1 MKKEEFAEILGDINE
16 KQVADARTEHT
27 GKKKFWLKWG
37 AAAACLCL
45 VIGGGL
51 MLTRSNNNSN
61 GNVPHPEQLQ
71 VVNPLMKVDSL
82 EEMEAYLDFSVPVL
96 EKEVDTYLVIVLDGY
111 PQCAR
116 ILYTDGS
123 VFSMKYGTG
132 DISGI
137 YGGTLEREETI
148 NGANVSF
155 LSYSDTNYA
164 IWEKDGFTFSLS
176 DSNDLEG
183 DVKALTK

>member
-1 MKKEEFAEILGDINE
+1 MKKEEFAELLSDINE
-16 KQVADARTEHT
+16 KHITNAREDYK
-27 GKKKFWLKWG
+27 GKKSVWLKWG

-51 MLTRSNNNSN
+51 MLNRSNNNSS
-61 GNVPHPEQLQ
+61 NVPHPEQVQ
-71 VVNPLMKVDSL
+71 VVNPLMKVSSL
-82 EEMEAYLDFSVPVL
+82 EEMEKYLDFSVPVL

-111 PQCAR
+111 PECAR
-116 ILYTDGS
+116 ILYADGS

-137 YGGTLEREETI
+137 YGGTLEREEKI

-164 IWEKDGFTFSLS
+164 TWEKDGFTFSLS
-176 DSNDLEG
+176 GSNDLEG

>member
-16 KQVADARTEHT
+16 KQVADARAGHT
-27 GKKKFWLKWG
+27 GKKNVWLKWG

-51 MLTRSNNNSN
+51 MLNRSNNNS
-61 GNVPHPEQLQ
+61 NVPHPEQLQ
-71 VVNPLMKVDSL
+71 VVNPLIKVDSP
-82 EEMEAYLDFSVPVL
+82 EEMEKYLDFSVPVL

-116 ILYTDGS
+116 ILYADGS

-137 YGGTLEREETI
+137 YGGTLKREEKI

-164 IWEKDGFTFSLS
+164 IWEKGGFTFSLS
-176 DSNDLEG
+176 DSDNLES